1 MALAGWIDRAT
12 WDRAERGVEPARLCR
27 FDLRG
32 VWLDIRRGLV
42 ESQLNMGDG
51 APTPRGSFVRQAS
64 LYNVAPLTPKARIPF
79 ALRECA
85 CSRARP
91 RTRQHFIQ
99 YKGPA
104 RNQWQ
109 WPDRS
114 TKSAHYPASPKPE
127 EPGPKRAAGSRQIR
141 RQIKRQV
148 KTPITTPPRSPHMR
162 RSRTQAGRS

>member
-1 MALAGWIDRAT
+1 MACDRAFAAAYGGRRKYRDIVVWGFAVLRNQPLGRPAFVCRSVSAEQTYFPLSSPLWFAGRRMAVAGWIDRAT
-12 WDRAERGVEPARLCR
+12 WDRPERGVEPARLCR

-85 CSRARP
+85 
-91 RTRQHFIQ
+91 
-99 YKGPA
+99 
-104 RNQWQ
+104 
-109 WPDRS
+109 
-114 TKSAHYPASPKPE
+114 
-127 EPGPKRAAGSRQIR
+127 
-141 RQIKRQV
+141 
-148 KTPITTPPRSPHMR
+148 
-162 RSRTQAGRS
+162 